1 MLDILQRSVIM
12 KICKAYFTFMK
23 AMRKP
28 EPDREREGDFDEK
41 QNRRDQ
47 KGAGYESGGDVYK
60 RQANCCTISKRN

>member
-1 MLDILQRSVIM
+1 
-12 KICKAYFTFMK
+12 MK

-47 KGAGYESGGDVYK
+47 KGAGYESGGTGESTRRFQTDDQLTRK
-60 RQANCCTISKRN
+60 RTLQSVR

>member
-1 MLDILQRSVIM
+1 
-12 KICKAYFTFMK
+12 MK

-47 KGAGYESGGDVYK
+47 KGAGCESGGTGESTRRFQTDDQLTRK
-60 RQANCCTISKRN
+60 RTLQSVH